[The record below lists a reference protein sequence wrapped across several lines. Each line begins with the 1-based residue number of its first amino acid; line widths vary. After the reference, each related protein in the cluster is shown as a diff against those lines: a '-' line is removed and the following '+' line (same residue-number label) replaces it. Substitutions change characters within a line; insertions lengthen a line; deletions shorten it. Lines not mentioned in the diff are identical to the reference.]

1 MRTEH
6 ATALRAAS
14 PSDERYVFMMNE
26 NSTDPDMDRTV
37 DVDVIV
43 VGAGAG
49 GLTAA
54 LAVADSGRSVVVLE
68 KLDRAGGNSAL
79 STGSIPAAGSRQQRE
94 AGVEDDA
101 DRMATDLLRQS
112 GAHEAE
118 HLTRRLAE
126 ISAELVDWLVEE
138 HGVRLQLITDY
149 KHVGH
154 SVTRLHAPSSRRGT
168 DLVDDLLAACDRANV
183 DVLVGNPV
191 TGLINDGGRICGV
204 VVEGERIARYELRSH
219 AVILASNGFGNSPD
233 MLERWIPEITDVEY
247 FGARGSTG
255 EALQWGLELG
265 GYLQNQHAY
274 QGYAAVAYPH
284 GSILSWTTVEKGAI
298 VVDATGRR
306 LGDESVGYSG
316 FTADVLRGEA
326 PVHVVYD
333 SRIKQLALKEEEFAE
348 LVEIGGAREYDDVAS
363 LASGIGVDVDALAQ
377 TLSEYAQ
384 AASGQ
389 MVDLFGRQDFGLAP
403 LEPPYVASRV
413 TPGLFHTQGGLAV
426 DDDGRVLTAGGAVV
440 AGLFAV
446 GGVAAGISGQQGGR
460 GYSSGNGLLS
470 AVGLGRLAGL
480 AAGGTP

>member
-1 MRTEH
+1 
-6 ATALRAAS
+6 
-14 PSDERYVFMMNE
+14 MNE
-26 NSTDPDMDRTV
+26 QPTDHRDPTSHGDR
-37 DVDVIV
+37 DVDVVV

-54 LAVADSGRSVVVLE
+54 LAVADAGRSVVVLE

-94 AGVEDDA
+94 AGVDD
-101 DRMATDLLRQS
+101 DPERMIADLLRQS

-126 ISAELVDWLVEE
+126 ISAELVDWLVER
-138 HGVRLQLITDY
+138 HGVGLRLITDY

-154 SVTRLHAPSSRRGT
+154 SVTRLHAPVSRRGV
-168 DLVDDLLAACDRANV
+168 DLVDDLLAACDHAGI

-191 TGLINDGGRICGV
+191 TGLLTDGDRVCGV
-204 VVEGERIARYELRSH
+204 VVEGERMARYELRSD
-219 AVILASNGFGNSPD
+219 AVILASNGFGNSRS
-233 MLERWIPEITDVEY
+233 LLSQWIPDIADLEY

-255 EALQWGLELG
+255 EALQWGLDLG
-265 GYLQNQHAY
+265 GFLQNQHAY

-298 VVDATGRR
+298 IVDSSGRR

-316 FTADVLRGEA
+316 FTADVLRGEG

-333 SRIKQLALKEEEFAE
+333 TRIKAHAMKEEEFAE
-348 LVEIGGAREYDDVAS
+348 LDEIGGAREFDD
-363 LASGIGVDVDALAQ
+363 LATLAEAIGVDAGALDATIA
-377 TLSEYAQ
+377 EYTA
-384 AASGQ
+384 AASGG
-389 MVDLFGRQDFGLAP
+389 VADPFGRTDFGLAP
-403 LEPPYVASRV
+403 LQPPYVASRV

-426 DDDGRVLTAGGAVV
+426 DGDGRVLTASGSVV
-440 AGLFAV
+440 PGLFAV
-446 GGVAAGISGQQGGR
+446 GGVAAGISGQQGGK

-480 AAGGTP
+480 AAIGSR